1 MKLGGFTVTD
11 CNGTGLVKQQG
22 IDVTGCF
29 YRLTGFGDYISAQ
42 STVHPRNADGR
53 KQSADSSRYQADKQR
68 YDGCNGDISSRMV
81 NIRIISHRNQRY
93 TYNNEY
99 QSETSQKNSQCYFVR
114 SLLASSAFYQSNH
127 LVKKALTRL
136 LRHQYLD
143 FIRKNFCTT
152 SYGTLVTTG
161 LTDNRSRFTGNSTF
175 VNGSQTF
182 HNLTV
187 GRNRISRF
195 TNKIVAFLQT

>member
-1 MKLGGFTVTD
+1 
-11 CNGTGLVKQQG
+11 
-22 IDVTGCF
+22 
-29 YRLTGFGDYISAQ
+29 
-42 STVHPRNADGR
+42 
-53 KQSADSSRYQADKQR
+53 
-68 YDGCNGDISSRMV
+68 MV

-93 TYNNEY
+93 TYNNKY

-161 LTDNRSRFTGNSTF
+161 LTDNRSRFTGNGTF
-175 VNGSQTF
+175 VNGGQTF

-187 GRNRISRF
+187 GRNRISCF
-195 TNKIVAFLQT
+195 TNKIVTFLQTWTANGMDFTVNQHFSRSLFTGFTQTVSLGLTTSFSDGFSKISKQ